1 MNFAQLIAFAKKQG
15 YTGPCDKSNLDAI
28 RDFLAKKA
36 GGADR
41 TLKITTKSG
50 VMSIKIGNISLDDAG
65 NLVEGDPTLDIMIEP
80 SGSTGGD
87 SGEEKGLDDANV
99 IKNVDTNDIAAKVIG
114 VVEKNLEKAVKDHVL
129 KFTGEIG
136 GGMTIRE
143 KNYNRRIK
151 DGTAKFSDYKVA
163 SAYGDYM
170 MYLRA
175 KALGQSEEAAN
186 HLREAKKTLTMT
198 PGSAD
203 VLGTEQIIP
212 DVLKQVD
219 DYGKTAQR
227 FNVVPLS
234 EQSATYFQAL
244 ASILTVTY
252 PPEATTVTDTN
263 ANYRRLKLDPRKGM
277 VITKM
282 SRESKEDS
290 KINLAEQSMDDIA
303 RSFAYAEDRA
313 AINGDGTG
321 TFGGMIGL
329 QTMFSTAGAGAGLTL
344 STAAGAINTTYAG
357 TAAGDGGGYALGH
370 FQRVAA
376 TLPPWVYEKFAGD
389 VAWHCTRAFYEGVMK
404 PLAIASARATA
415 TEVLTLQGSTF
426 LSFPVVFWENMNR
439 TASTGTSTIDCFFG
453 SMKSACY
460 LGRRNDL
467 EINVSDQRY
476 WDEDS
481 IGIRGTMRHD
491 VNVLA
496 AVGSTSTP
504 GPVIAL
510 YQS

>member
-15 YTGPCDKSNLDAI
+15 YTGPCEKSNLDAI

-41 TLKITTKSG
+41 TLKVTTKSG

-80 SGSTGGD
+80 AAGSGD
-87 SGEEKGLDDANV
+87 SGEEKGLGDTNV
-99 IKNVDTNDIAAKVIG
+99 VKSVDTNDIAAKVIG

-163 SAYGDYM
+163 SAFGDYM
-170 MYLRA
+170 LYLCA
-175 KALGQSEEAAN
+175 KAQGRTEDASN
-186 HLREAKKTLTMT
+186 YLREAKKTLTMT

-219 DYGKTAQR
+219 NYGKAAQR
-227 FNVVPLS
+227 FNVVALS
-234 EQSATYFQAL
+234 EQSGTYFRSL
-244 ASILTVTY
+244 NSILTVTY
-252 PPEATTVTDTN
+252 PNESTAVNDAN
-263 ANYRRLKLDPRKGM
+263 ANYQRLKLNPRKGM

-282 SRESKEDS
+282 SRESRDDA
-290 KINLAEQSMDDIA
+290 KINLAEQSVDDIA

-321 TFGGMIGL
+321 TFGGMVGL

-344 STAAGAINTTYAG
+344 ATAAGAINATYAG
-357 TAAGDGGGYALGH
+357 AAAGNWGGYALGH
-370 FQRVAA
+370 FQRACA
-376 TLPPWVYEKFAGD
+376 TLPLWASEQFAGD

-404 PLAIASARATA
+404 PLAIASSRATA

-439 TASTGTSTIDCFFG
+439 NPDTGTSTIDCFFG
-453 SMKSACY
+453 SFKSACY

-467 EINVSDQRY
+467 DINVSDQRY

-496 AVGSTSTP
+496 AVGSTTQA
-504 GPVIAL
+504 GPVIAI